1 MQRAYIKSVR
11 ALPDYQLE
19 VVMETGAVVNL
30 DFHTRLRSVRFGA
43 LEDEA
48 LFGSVRTDGNYLLF
62 SDGNRDRVQI
72 GAKELMDMVLVDRTE
87 GNAGDGMD

>member
-43 LEDEA
+43 LEDEM
-48 LFGSVRTDGNYLLF
+48 LFRSVRTDGNYLLF

-72 GAKELMDMVLVDRTE
+72 GAKELMDIVLVDRTE